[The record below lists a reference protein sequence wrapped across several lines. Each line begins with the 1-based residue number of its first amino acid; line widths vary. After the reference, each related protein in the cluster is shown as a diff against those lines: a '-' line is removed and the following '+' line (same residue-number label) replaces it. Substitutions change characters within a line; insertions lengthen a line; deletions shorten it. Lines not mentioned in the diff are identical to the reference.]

1 MELED
6 SILNFSDEDESF
18 EDDED
23 VKMNDI
29 EEGELVE
36 KISKTGLE
44 ETSGAC
50 ASSINPPS
58 GKKNR
63 RRRKNKGKNKHKR
76 GSSGPKVTDINRFVL
91 DVGKRLKERK
101 SYLIWTAVGCLGV
114 SALSDLVKEVDAIQ
128 TCGGQKTAD
137 GRRFRT
143 GGGILW
149 SILKVRDP
157 NAYKEIMKKG
167 KEFEKQFK
175 QTKLKQEPLQNKEA
189 SLESSSQSMA
199 DKITANSSDV
209 LLQQDPVEQ
218 SHSGAKRAPVH
229 DRIRM
234 PVTYDDLFEGIDAGK
249 DSTDPLALMP
259 LEESSYDVLQ

>member
-6 SILNFSDEDESF
+6 SVLNFSDEDESF

-29 EEGELVE
+29 EERELVE
-36 KISKTGLE
+36 KISKTGLK
-44 ETSGAC
+44 ETGDAC
-50 ASSINPPS
+50 ANFENPLS
-58 GKKNR
+58 GKKKSETQKEQR
-63 RRRKNKGKNKHKR
+63 EEQTKE
-76 GSSGPKVTDINRFVL
+76 SLFRFVL
-91 DVGKRLKERK
+91 DVGRRLKERK
-101 SYLIWTAVGCLGV
+101 SYLIWNAVGCLGL
-114 SALSDLVKEVDAIQ
+114 SALSDHVKEVDAIQ

-167 KEFEKQFK
+167 KELEKQFK
-175 QTKLKQEPLQNKEA
+175 QANLKQEPLQNKEA
-189 SLESSSQSMA
+189 SLERSSQTMG
-199 DKITANSSDV
+199 DEITASSSDV
-209 LLQQDPVEQ
+209 LLQQEPVEQ
-218 SHSGAKRAPVH
+218 SNSGAKRASVH

-234 PVTYDDLFEGIDAGK
+234 PVTYDDLFDEGK
-249 DSTDPLALMP
+249 DSKDPLALIMP
-259 LEESSYDVLQ
+259 SEKSSYDVVEGGYPKCI

>member
-6 SILNFSDEDESF
+6 SILDFSDEEESF
-18 EDDED
+18 EDGD

-36 KISKTGLE
+36 RISKTGLE
-44 ETSGAC
+44 ESGDAC
-50 ASSINPPS
+50 ASSTNPVS
-58 GKKNR
+58 GNKNQRRKKNK
-63 RRRKNKGKNKHKR
+63 RKNKRKR

-91 DVGKRLKERK
+91 DVCKRLRERK

-128 TCGGQKTAD
+128 NCGGQKTAD

-167 KEFEKQFK
+167 QEFEKQFK
-175 QTKLKQEPLQNKEA
+175 QAKLKQEPLPNNEA
-189 SLESSSQSMA
+189 SFERSSQTTVG
-199 DKITANSSDV
+199 DKTTANSKDV
-209 LLQQDPVEQ
+209 LLQQVPVEQ
-218 SHSGAKRAPVH
+218 SNSGAKRASVH
-229 DRIRM
+229 DRIRV
-234 PVTYDDLFEGIDAGK
+234 PISYDDIFEGIDEGRESR
-249 DSTDPLALMP
+249 DLLA
-259 LEESSYDVLQ
+259 

>member
-6 SILNFSDEDESF
+6 SILDFSDEEEGF
-18 EDDED
+18 EDDD

-36 KISKTGLE
+36 RISKTGLE
-44 ETSGAC
+44 ESGDAC
-50 ASSINPPS
+50 ASLTNPVSSNKNQRP
-58 GKKNR
+58 KKNK
-63 RRRKNKGKNKHKR
+63 RKNKRKR
-76 GSSGPKVTDINRFVL
+76 SSSGPKVTDINRFVL
-91 DVGKRLKERK
+91 DVCKRLRERK

-128 TCGGQKTAD
+128 NCGGQKTAD

-167 KEFEKQFK
+167 QEFEKQFK
-175 QTKLKQEPLQNKEA
+175 QAKLKQEPLPNNEA
-189 SLESSSQSMA
+189 SFERSSQTTVG
-199 DKITANSSDV
+199 DKTTPTSKDV
-209 LLQQDPVEQ
+209 LLQQVQQ
-218 SHSGAKRAPVH
+218 SNSGAKRASVH
-229 DRIRM
+229 DRIRV
-234 PVTYDDLFEGIDAGK
+234 PITYDDIFEGIDEGRESR
-249 DSTDPLALMP
+249 DSLA
-259 LEESSYDVLQ
+259 